1 MQMPRV
7 LIAEENE
14 EFRTALA
21 EQMRGLYQ
29 VRTCREGNEALAVLR
44 DYRPDVLVLD
54 LMLPGLDGLSLLQ
67 NAASEGLR
75 PAVLAT
81 TRFASDYILESLKRL
96 GVGYLMIKPCDI
108 SATVCRVADLS
119 QRMGSPLF
127 SHPDPR
133 ITVSNL
139 LLSLG
144 VPTKLRG
151 YGYLREAVLL
161 IAGNPDQSITKELY
175 PAVAKRCGATP
186 VQVERSMRSAIYAAW
201 CQGDRQ
207 LWKLYFGPAQAGF
220 PQKPTN
226 TAFIS
231 RLADALSLDAPEA
244 PERDY
249 QLLAQK

>member
-1 MQMPRV
+1 MQMLRV
-7 LIAEENE
+7 LVAEEDE
-14 EFRTALA
+14 EFCKALA
-21 EQMRGLYQ
+21 EQMQGLYQ
-29 VRTCREGNEALAVLR
+29 VRSCREGNEALAMLR
-44 DYRPDVLVLD
+44 TFKPDVLVLD
-54 LMLPGLDGLSLLQ
+54 LMLPGLDGISLLQ
-67 NAASEGLR
+67 DAVASGLH

-81 TRFASDYILESLKRL
+81 TRFASNYILETLTRL
-96 GVGYLMIKPCDI
+96 GVGYLMMKPCDVK
-108 SATVCRVADLS
+108 ATVCRVADLS

-133 ITVSNL
+133 TTASNL

-161 IAGNPDQSITKELY
+161 MAGNPDQSITKELY
-175 PAVAKRCGATP
+175 PAVGRLCGATP
-186 VQVERSMRSAIYAAW
+186 VQVERSMRSAIHAAW

-226 TAFIS
+226 AAFIS
-231 RLADALSLDAPEA
+231 RMADALRTDKNLSF
-244 PERDY
+244 ERQV
-249 QLLAQK
+249 QLLAES